1 MFGQQL
7 INGIMLGSVYGL
19 AGLGMTLMYAVTKF
33 LNLAHGQ
40 TIVVAAYMGF
50 VVAEFT
56 GNVWYTIIAAV
67 VVGGL
72 VAVIIERFFLEKV
85 RRQPPIVPFMIA
97 IGLGTM
103 MEEGLRMVFF
113 GGRPITY
120 PSSVQVSGFIE
131 IGAVRFSHGHI
142 LGLGITVV
150 VMAILYYILNRSSM
164 GRALRA
170 TAENAQV
177 AQLLGVNDAKMV
189 LVVFLI
195 AGALAGVSGAMYGIV
210 YAGLSP
216 YLSGTLTFKALSV
229 VLFAGAGN
237 AFGAVAAGLI
247 LGVIEI
253 SSVALGAGSWR
264 DVFAFGLII
273 LVLLYRPSGLF
284 GSMYEE

>member
-19 AGLGMTLMYAVTKF
+19 AGLGMTLMYAVTRF

-40 TIVVAAYMGF
+40 TIVAAAYMGF
-50 VVAEFT
+50 VVAELT
-56 GNVWYTIIAAV
+56 GNVWYTIFAAV

-72 VAVIIERFFLEKV
+72 TAVIIERVFLERV
-85 RRQPPIVPFMIA
+85 RREPPIVPFMIA

-103 MEEGLRMVFF
+103 MEEGLRMGFF

-120 PSSVQVSGFIE
+120 PNSVQVSGFIE
-131 IGAVRFSHGHI
+131 AGAIRVSNGHI
-142 LGLGITVV
+142 LGLAITVV
-150 VMAILYYILNRSSM
+150 VMALLYYLLNRSSM

-170 TAENAQV
+170 TAENAHV

-189 LVVFLI
+189 LLVFLI
-195 AGALAGVSGAMYGIV
+195 AGALAGVSGVMYGIV

-216 YLSGTLTFKALSV
+216 YLSGTFTFKALSV

-273 LVLLYRPSGLF
+273 LILLYRPKGLF
-284 GSMYEE
+284 GSIYDE